1 MEVTGKFIIVP
12 KHVVRK
18 KKTIRRAFHGET
30 DMELMTKLATDYAE
44 QRDEDFL
51 IVQVV
56 KEVSR
61 PRNGRKGR
69 KV

>member
-1 MEVTGKFIIVP
+1 MDVTGKFILVP

-18 KKTIRRAFHGET
+18 KKTTKRAFHDAK
-30 DMELMTKLATDYAE
+30 DMELMTELATTYAN

-56 KEVSR
+56 AEVSR
-61 PRNGRKGR
+61 PKKAKGR
-69 KV
+69 QS